1 MSIRGTV
8 YTSAIGGSDYNILQ
22 QVSTGGIWSN
32 FRAWLLCNT
41 VCAGRRSVGAGFL
54 DQFFEIHTLRVREV
68 TNPIVVGSGI
78 FVIHTSTKGKGTKRS
93 CLSYFARETT
103 SYIGHEADNIYPT

>member
-1 MSIRGTV
+1 MPDG
-8 YTSAIGGSDYNILQ
+8 APLE
-22 QVSTGGIWSN
+22 QVFLTN
-32 FRAWLLCNT
+32 FFRI
-41 VCAGRRSVGAGFL
+41 S
-54 DQFFEIHTLRVREV
+54 TLRVRMV

-103 SYIGHEADNIYPT
+103 SYIGHEADIIYRTSVMT